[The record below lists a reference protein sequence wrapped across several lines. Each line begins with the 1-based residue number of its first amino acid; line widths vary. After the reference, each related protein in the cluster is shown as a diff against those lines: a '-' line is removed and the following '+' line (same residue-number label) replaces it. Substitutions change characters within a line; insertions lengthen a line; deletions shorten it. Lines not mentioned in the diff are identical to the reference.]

1 MNDEPQW
8 WSVQPSR
15 PEPTEPHSFETY
27 EEQNRWRDAD
37 SDADALT
44 DAAEAMRDA
53 ADAMRDAA
61 TPPAEGNWDFSWI
74 GRWFRENNNGRAC
87 KVALTT
93 TGPAFTLLL
102 VWGGF
107 EFATAAG
114 MTLIGVVLGGIW
126 HLRSERKMTRTL
138 VWGFPVGLAY
148 YTPVAIVLGT
158 AKILVGG

>member
-1 MNDEPQW
+1 MSDEPEPQW
-8 WSVQPSR
+8 WSVQPAR
-15 PEPTEPHSFETY
+15 PEPYEPNPY
-27 EEQNRWRDAD
+27 EAERWQDP
-37 SDADALT
+37 DALT

-61 TPPAEGNWDFSWI
+61 TPPAESNWDFSWI
-74 GRWFRENNNGRAC
+74 GRWFKENNNGRAC
-87 KVALTT
+87 KAALAT

-102 VWGGF
+102 VWGKF
-107 EFATAAG
+107 EFGAAAG
-114 MTLIGVVLGGIW
+114 MTLMGVVLGGIW